1 MDDRDPLHLPPAL
14 RELARRRARDGL
26 LAFTRWTFP
35 EYAPHWHHR
44 LICRTLDRWR
54 RGEVRNLILSMP
66 PRHGKTELVSRRLP
80 ALLLGCNPD
89 ARIIIAAHTASLA
102 ESNSRDVQRCVE
114 SERFQQL
121 FRLHL
126 PAPGRR
132 GGRYKRTDAH
142 WEIPG
147 RKGYLRAV
155 GVGGSITG
163 FGFDCGIVDDP
174 VRCAEDAESSVVR
187 DRLWDWFTRDFWTRR
202 AAGAR
207 VCVTMT
213 RWNQDDLVGRILRL
227 SGRGLGNWEV
237 LTLPALAG
245 PSGSSHPDDPRRPG
259 EALWPELISAEEL
272 RDIEA
277 TDPRGFAALYQ
288 QDPKAAGGTEF
299 PEEYFADHLWVPV
312 GEWPTRDQLD
322 PLVMAVD
329 PSRGRDDAASDYAA
343 IVWAGMH
350 KHSDLVFVDCDLEVR
365 SPNRTLERA
374 LGLFDTLRPDFV
386 AVETNQFQILFAQE
400 LERRGRQGF
409 RVSLPLVYIQNTL
422 PKILR
427 VRRLGPW
434 LAARQLRIA
443 DTPHGRLLGRQ
454 LAEFPIGR
462 HDDGPDALEMA
473 CRVLTQHAP
482 RRVESLTYRP
492 GGRDSLRFE
501 WR

>member
-1 MDDRDPLHLPPAL
+1 MIDPARLPPAA
-14 RELARRRARDGL
+14 RELARRRARREL

-35 EYAPHWHHR
+35 EYRASWHH
-44 LICRTLDRWR
+44 CAVCKVLDDWR
-54 RGEVRNLILSMP
+54 RGDVPRLILCMP

-80 ALLLGCNPD
+80 ALICGENPD
-89 ARIIIAAHTASLA
+89 ARIIMAAHTAALA
-102 ESNSRDVQRCVE
+102 EANSRDVQRIIE
-114 SERFQQL
+114 SDRYRALFQTSL
-121 FRLHL
+121 
-126 PAPGRR
+126 PGRSASR
-132 GGRYKRTDAH
+132 GRYKRTDSH
-142 WEIPG
+142 FEIVG
-147 RKGYLRAV
+147 RRGYLRAV
-155 GVGGSITG
+155 GVGGAITG
-163 FGFDCGIVDDP
+163 FGFDYGIVDDP
-174 VRCAEDAESSVVR
+174 VKSAEEAESAVIR
-187 DRLWDWFTRDFWTRR
+187 ERIWEWFTRDFWTRR

-207 VCVTMT
+207 VLVTMT
-213 RWNQDDLVGRILRL
+213 RWNVDDVVGRILKL
-227 SGRGLGNWEV
+227 GGRGLGSWELV
-237 LTLPALAG
+237 RFPGIADG
-245 PSGSSHPDDPRRPG
+245 RSPDPRDPRKPG
-259 EALWPELISAEEL
+259 EALWPEILSAEEM
-272 RDIEA
+272 REVETA
-277 TDPRGFAALYQ
+277 DPRGFAALYQ

-299 PEEYFADHLWVPV
+299 PEEYFGDHLWVPV

-350 KHSDLVFVDCDLEVR
+350 KNSDLVFVDCDLEVR

-400 LERRGRQGF
+400 LERRGREGF

-462 HDDGPDALEMA
+462 HDDVPDALEMA
-473 CRVLTQHAP
+473 LRVMTEHAP

-492 GGRDSLRFE
+492 GRRESVPFE
-501 WR
+501 WGR